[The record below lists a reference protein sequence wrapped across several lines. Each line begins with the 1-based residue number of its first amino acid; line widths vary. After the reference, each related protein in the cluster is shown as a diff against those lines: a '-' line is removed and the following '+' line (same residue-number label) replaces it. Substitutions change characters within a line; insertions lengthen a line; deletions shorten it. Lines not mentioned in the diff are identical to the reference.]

1 MVEDVRLAS
10 RRERHKD
17 ERRGRIIDA
26 ANDLLRE
33 VGVDDLSVKMIADR
47 ADVSAAT
54 VYNLFGAK
62 GAVLRKVYD
71 RDFEG
76 FAQTL
81 AAAGS
86 PSALDAIFDGMKIA
100 ADLYRRDPSFYRGM
114 SIGNPRAEP
123 ELVVSVQEP
132 RRDHSRELL
141 ERAVREGDLVAGAR
155 LDLVNIAMLQLV
167 GGAFAAWCAELISVD
182 EMEAQTCYG
191 LARLLLGVARPSARG
206 RLRARIAAAEAALP
220 PARLNTKA
228 VTRAP

>member
-1 MVEDVRLAS
+1 MVENIRLAS

-17 ERRGRIIDA
+17 ERRARIIDA
-26 ANDLLRE
+26 AYALLRE
-33 VGVDDLSVKMIADR
+33 VGADDLSVKMIADR

-76 FAQTL
+76 FARKL
-81 AAAGS
+81 AAAQS
-86 PSALDAIFDGMKIA
+86 PSALDAIFDGIEIA
-100 ADLYRRDPSFYRGM
+100 AGLYRGDPSFYRGM

-132 RRDHSRELL
+132 RRDHSRDLL
-141 ERAVREGDLVAGAR
+141 ERALQEGDLVAGAR
-155 LDLVNIAMLQLV
+155 LDLVNLAMLQLV
-167 GGAFAAWCAELISVD
+167 GGAFSAWCAELITVD

-191 LARLLLGVARPSARG
+191 LARLLLGIARPSARG
-206 RLRARIAAAEAALP
+206 RLRARITAAEAALP
-220 PARLNTKA
+220 RAQLSVA
-228 VTRAP
+228 VASRRS